1 MLPCFF
7 NSQVKKAFSEKTDY
21 NASANAEWQFD
32 AYLYAVL
39 KKSKKYFSAID
50 NVNSLCY
57 FNIVYIVQTMW

>member
-7 NSQVKKAFSEKTDY
+7 NSQVKKAFSEKTGY

-39 KKSKKYFSAID
+39 KNRKNIFLLLTTLT
-50 NVNSLCY
+50 LCVILIL
-57 FNIVYIVQTMW
+57 FTLFK